1 MMGKTRG
8 TKAGTYPRIRING
21 HAHKRGGAEAVRCA
35 EEFLDYVLSHKEEFL
50 ANVARGDGVLKITT
64 ASIEHFIVDR
74 CMPNG
79 WWRKSSF
86 FMRFY
91 RHLMGRLTELGF
103 AVTFEG
109 GGATRRIVAR
119 PIAEAQG
126 IADLW
131 AVKPRQKA

>member
-1 MMGKTRG
+1 MGETVS
-8 TKAGTYPRIRING
+8 
-21 HAHKRGGAEAVRCA
+21 AVRCA
-35 EEFLDYVLSHKEEFL
+35 EEFLDYVLSHREEFL
-50 ANVARGDGVLKITT
+50 ANVARGDGALKITT
-64 ASIEHFIVDR
+64 ASIEHFVRDR

-119 PIAEAQG
+119 PIAEIQRATT
-126 IADLW
+126 IT
-131 AVKPRQKA
+131 

>member
-1 MMGKTRG
+1 MGEVEVGR
-8 TKAGTYPRIRING
+8 
-21 HAHKRGGAEAVRCA
+21 AVRCA
-35 EEFLDYVLSHKEEFL
+35 EEFLDYVLSHREEFL

-91 RHLMGRLTELGF
+91 RHLMDRLTELGF
-103 AVTFEG
+103 VVTFEG

-119 PIAEAQG
+119 PTVEIQRAASTS
-126 IADLW
+126 
-131 AVKPRQKA
+131 

>member
-1 MMGKTRG
+1 MGEVEVGRV
-8 TKAGTYPRIRING
+8 
-21 HAHKRGGAEAVRCA
+21 VRCA
-35 EEFLDYVLSHKEEFL
+35 EEFLEYVLSHKEEFL
-50 ANVARGDGVLKITT
+50 ANVVRGDGVLKITT

-91 RHLMGRLTELGF
+91 KHLINRLTELGF
-103 AVTFEG
+103 DVTFEG

-126 IADLW
+126 IASLW
-131 AVKPRQKA
+131 AVKPRQKT